1 MPLSFNYSPRAKKT
15 GFRLRH
21 NPSLSLYCRHGHPLG
36 RRIERCV
43 VSLLLLELGVGRAVM
58 LDGGINREAQSKRT
72 HPLCLNRKAPPPTP
86 QPIPPLLLLGVQWRH
101 LVGKRATHREFE
113 LPVPRQLQ
121 DGVWE
126 PADAKRSVFLTCV
139 KGLEMSSP
147 VLLFVA
153 V

>member
-1 MPLSFNYSPRAKKT
+1 M
-15 GFRLRH
+15 
-21 NPSLSLYCRHGHPLG
+21 
-36 RRIERCV
+36 
-43 VSLLLLELGVGRAVM
+43 LLLGLGVGMVVM

-72 HPLCLNRKAPPPTP
+72 HPLCLNRKALPPTP
-86 QPIPPLLLLGVQWRH
+86 QPIPRSLTRGP
-101 LVGKRATHREFE
+101 RAPPSGQMSHRDSE